1 MDTSPPGSAAR
12 PTALRV
18 VVATWRSLIALVSAA
33 VLVVSWYGWVHLRN
47 LDEGI
52 ATTDVIP
59 SSVAEQGAA
68 RKPLDGAIDILLV
81 GVDSRTDA
89 QGNPLS
95 DEVLALLNGGVADG
109 TLNTDTMILVHIP
122 QDGTRAVAVSFPRD
136 AYVDIADGF
145 GKHKLNSAMVRQKND
160 TSQRLRSEGVTDE
173 ARIEKES
180 TQAGR
185 RTLIKTIEGLTGGAV
200 TVDRYAEVNLA
211 SFYEVTQAIGGVEV
225 CLNQATRDSDSGA
238 DFPAGRQTVAGAEAL
253 SFVRQRGGLPG
264 GDLDRI
270 VRQQVF
276 IGALARKV
284 LSTGTLTDFDK
295 LDQLVTAVK
304 KSVVLSERWNITEFA
319 EQMQGLVSGNI
330 QFRTIPVGAPMD
342 TWSDGNVLPVD
353 PAAVRQFIKGLATD
367 PAPPAGT
374 SVPSTTLSGPLPAAI
389 TVQVVNSSGIAGQA
403 TTVLE
408 MLAGKGFRR
417 GEATPGSYLDRTV
430 VRHAPGEKS
439 SADRVL
445 AALGGNASAT
455 EDDSVPRGQVQVY
468 VGGDY
473 SSVDRSDPASV
484 GGATT
489 VVPSSP
495 SAPPITAQGVVC
507 VN

>member
-1 MDTSPPGSAAR
+1 M
-12 PTALRV
+12 LV
-18 VVATWRSLIALVSAA
+18 VTGRSLVSLVSAA
-33 VLVVSWYGWVHLRN
+33 VLLVTWYGWNYLRDI
-47 LDEGI
+47 DEGI
-52 ATTDVIP
+52 TTTDVIQTQ
-59 SSVAEQGAA
+59 VDEQGVA

-89 QGNPLS
+89 QGKPLS
-95 DEVLALLNGGVADG
+95 PEVLALLNGGVADG

-122 QDGTRAVAVSFPRD
+122 QDGTRAVAISFPRD

-145 GKHKLNSAMVRQKND
+145 GKHKLNSAMARQKND
-160 TSQRLRSEGVTDE
+160 TAQRLRNEGVTDE

-225 CLNQATRDSDSGA
+225 CLNQPTRDWASGA
-238 DFPAGRQTVAGAEAL
+238 DFPAGRQTVEGAAAL

-284 LSTGTLTDFDK
+284 LSTGTLTDFAK
-295 LDQLVTAVK
+295 LDGLVSAIK
-304 KSVVLSERWNITEFA
+304 KSVVLNEGWNITEFA

-330 QFRTIPVGAPMD
+330 QFRTIPVGDPTD
-342 TWSDGNVLPVD
+342 TWTDGNVLPVN
-353 PAAVRQFIKGLATD
+353 PAQVRQFIKSLATD
-367 PAPPAGT
+367 PASSSSSA
-374 SVPSTTLSGPLPAAI
+374 PSTTPSGPPPSSITVHVFNSSGTQGRAI
-389 TVQVVNSSGIAGQA
+389 TVLG
-403 TTVLE
+403 
-408 MLAGKGFRR
+408 MLAQKGFAR
-417 GEATPGSYLDRTV
+417 GDAETGSYLTTTE
-430 VRHAPGEKS
+430 VRHAPGERAA
-439 SADRVL
+439 ADRVISAL
-445 AALGGNASAT
+445 ESNAAAV
-455 EDDSVPRGQVQVY
+455 EDDSVPRGQVHVH
-468 VGGDY
+468 VGADY
-473 SSVDRSDPASV
+473 SGAPPSDEPEQASV
-484 GGATT
+484 GGVTT
-489 VVPSSP
+489 VPSTT
-495 SAPPITAQGVVC
+495 PPITADGVVC